1 MSDEEKIVVLKP
13 QNFREWHKSI
23 KGLAND
29 QKVWDYIDPDQ
40 NKNIP
45 ERDEPPSFDIY

>member
-1 MSDEEKIVVLKP
+1 MGDEENIVVLKP

-29 QKVWDYIDPDQ
+29 QKVWDYVDPAKTKSVP
-40 NKNIP
+40 N
-45 ERDEPPSFDIY
+45 